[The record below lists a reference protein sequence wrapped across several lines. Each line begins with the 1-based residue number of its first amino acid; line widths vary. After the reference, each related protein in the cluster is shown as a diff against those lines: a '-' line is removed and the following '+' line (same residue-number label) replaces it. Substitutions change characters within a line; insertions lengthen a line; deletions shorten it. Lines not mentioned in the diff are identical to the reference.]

1 MVGCEGGFALL
12 AVSPCLDVLVAHH
25 LNCDIAFIDST
36 TLSCRV
42 SSYRPR
48 QLCMA
53 CSRLEYHGESK
64 TFLRTVI

>member
-36 TLSCRV
+36 TLSCHSLACILLPPALALYGLFSFRV
-42 SSYRPR
+42 SR
-48 QLCMA
+48 
-53 CSRLEYHGESK
+53 G
-64 TFLRTVI
+64 I

>member
-36 TLSCRV
+36 TLFMSLLSVYPPTARASFV
-42 SSYRPR
+42 WPV
-48 QLCMA
+48 L
-53 CSRLEYHGESK
+53 
-64 TFLRTVI
+64 V